1 MSEVLK
7 LGVTENSNQKIK
19 EVKTISVLAN
29 KGIIG
34 DRHFQEINDPYNQIS
49 LIESE
54 SIDNYNI
61 KFGLNISYID
71 FRRNVITKGVRLN
84 DLVGKKFKVG
94 TVVLE
99 GIDLCRPCKHLSE
112 NLNQNNII
120 KKMKTRK
127 RLYELVEYEKYNSL
141 DEKIYN
147 FSTEG
152 HD

>member
-1 MSEVLK
+1 MSKVLK
-7 LGVTENSNQKIK
+7 LGITENSNQKIK
-19 EVKTISVLAN
+19 EVKTINVLAN

-34 DRHFQEINDPYNQIS
+34 DRHFKDYNDPYNQIS

-54 SIDNYNI
+54 SVDNYNI

-71 FRRNVITKGVRLN
+71 FRRNIITKGVRLN

-94 TVVLE
+94 AVELD

-120 KKMKTRK
+120 KEFLRK
-127 RLYELVEYEKYNSL
+127 GGLRCQILSSA
-141 DEKIYN
+141 KIN
-147 FSTEG
+147 IG
-152 HD
+152 DQIQLID